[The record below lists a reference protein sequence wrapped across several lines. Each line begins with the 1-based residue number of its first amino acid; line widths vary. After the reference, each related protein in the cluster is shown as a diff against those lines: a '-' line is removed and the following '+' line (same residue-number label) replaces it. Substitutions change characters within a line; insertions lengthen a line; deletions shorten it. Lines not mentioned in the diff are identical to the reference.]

1 MRGRRVISTD
11 ADLCAVDAMLVS
23 TTPQIPG
30 KKVVRMLGVAM
41 GNTVRARFIGRDIIA
56 GIRNIIG
63 GELKEYTKMME
74 DAREEAIGRM
84 LAHAE
89 QMGANA
95 VVNVRFVTAQIA
107 KGAAELLAYGTAV
120 VVEDVEE

>member
-1 MRGRRVISTD
+1 
-11 ADLCAVDAMLVS
+11 MLVS
-23 TTPQIPG
+23 TTGEIAG
-30 KKVVRMLGVAM
+30 KRIVQTLGVAM

-74 DAREEAIGRM
+74 DAREEALRRM
-84 LAHAE
+84 LANAE
-89 QMGANA
+89 QLGANA

-107 KGAAELLAYGTAV
+107 QGAAELLAYGTAV
-120 VVEDVEE
+120 VVEDAEE